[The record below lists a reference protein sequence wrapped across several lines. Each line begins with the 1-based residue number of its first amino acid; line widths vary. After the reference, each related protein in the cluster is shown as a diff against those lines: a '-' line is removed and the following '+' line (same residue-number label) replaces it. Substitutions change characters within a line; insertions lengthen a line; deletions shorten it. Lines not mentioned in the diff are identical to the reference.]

1 MRGSC
6 RHGNEPSGSL
16 IEERLSAFMVDPA
29 SCTYNG
35 QMQFA
40 GPVAFRCPVTCRVFR
55 KYL

>member
-1 MRGSC
+1 VRGSC